1 MSSYILLAALLDP
14 LSSLPDLNNN
24 LVLKIRN
31 NDLVIEKQK
40 KNLIVLIEMILKL
53 N

>member
-40 KNLIVLIEMILKL
+40 NLIVLIEMILKL